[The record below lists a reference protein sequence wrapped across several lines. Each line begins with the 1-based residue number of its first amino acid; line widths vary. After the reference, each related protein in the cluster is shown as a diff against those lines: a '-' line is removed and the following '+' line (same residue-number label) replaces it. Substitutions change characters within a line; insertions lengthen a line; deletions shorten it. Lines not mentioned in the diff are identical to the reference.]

1 MFCFEFEFGTLYYI
15 GTYYKNAILSI
26 EFQNGLVHRN
36 YNETEKLTKLIRFY
50 NYKLPIS
57 YNKVT
62 YYNQFVN
69 KIQQFYCKTKSA
81 QIQKAIIEILI

>member
-36 YNETEKLTKLIRFY
+36 YNETEKL
-50 NYKLPIS
+50 
-57 YNKVT
+57 
-62 YYNQFVN
+62 N
-69 KIQQFYCKTKSA
+69 KINTF
-81 QIQKAIIEILI
+81 L